1 MKKNLNLR
9 FGIISVIL
17 AVLLLEGISSL
28 ILLGLDRWPTNS
40 FPVQYRDYLED
51 FKFTKWSDPP
61 AKKYAAHPYFGYYHQ
76 EKMGVDLEKFD
87 GLSKSKDEY
96 WVGLFG
102 GSFALEWG
110 QSIEADAST
119 YFNKLNGA
127 KKIRFLNFSMAGSK
141 QPQTFAMLSHF
152 FKKLDYVIVLDG
164 FNEVFSSPK
173 GFPQHYP
180 LHSEILYPKKWDFL
194 SQVGELYFWRKL
206 SLLVTS
212 LLDKLFWPINRSP
225 TLYLVWD
232 FFYHQTQVNV
242 YQKELELQQAI
253 GQTYQLDARK
263 NGKKLELWSHF
274 TLMGHRLLKSFDK
287 PYLFVLQPNQHD
299 QNSKP
304 LSLTESEKFTQK
316 NWVSPVSDWYQLIE
330 DEGLR
335 LERLGIRFK
344 SARKV
349 FKKRKENLY
358 RDNCCHL
365 NQEGLKLFGK
375 WLKKEL

>member
-180 LHSEILYPKKWDFL
+180 LHSEILYPKKWD
-194 SQVGELYFWRKL
+194 
-206 SLLVTS
+206 
-212 LLDKLFWPINRSP
+212 
-225 TLYLVWD
+225 
-232 FFYHQTQVNV
+232 
-242 YQKELELQQAI
+242 
-253 GQTYQLDARK
+253 
-263 NGKKLELWSHF
+263 
-274 TLMGHRLLKSFDK
+274 
-287 PYLFVLQPNQHD
+287 
-299 QNSKP
+299 
-304 LSLTESEKFTQK
+304 
-316 NWVSPVSDWYQLIE
+316 
-330 DEGLR
+330 
-335 LERLGIRFK
+335 
-344 SARKV
+344 
-349 FKKRKENLY
+349 
-358 RDNCCHL
+358 
-365 NQEGLKLFGK
+365 
-375 WLKKEL
+375 